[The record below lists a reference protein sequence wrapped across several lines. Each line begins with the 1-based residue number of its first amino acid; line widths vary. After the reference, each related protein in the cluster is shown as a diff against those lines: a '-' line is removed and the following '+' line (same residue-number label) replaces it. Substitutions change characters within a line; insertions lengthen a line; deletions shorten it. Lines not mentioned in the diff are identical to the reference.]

1 MATVFDNIDKSLVQ
15 PPDSLS
21 VEEDFLQ
28 DEEDAFYDQS
38 VLIEEDE
45 SGGAE
50 LIFGTDGKPVGEE
63 PDNFFDNLVGFLSDD
78 TLTEIST
85 YVMTSAEDDRNSRE
99 EWEQTYSKGLSL
111 LGLKYENRTE
121 PFEGATG
128 VIHPILNEAVTQFQS
143 GAYKELLPSSGP
155 VKVHIVSQPTP
166 ELTNQSQR
174 VQDYMNYMLMYK
186 MEEYEPEY
194 DQMLY
199 FLGLAGSAFKKV
211 YFDPDLMRP
220 VSKFIPAEDI
230 LVNYAA
236 TDLKSAERVTHR
248 ISMPENELRRLQLT
262 GFYADVELTG
272 SEDGDED
279 QITEKYDDLE
289 GVSNDYNDEIYT
301 LLECHCYL
309 DLDEYPDKNPTGE
322 TTGLKLPYIVTVCK
336 DTSDVL
342 SVKRNYSPED
352 VRKAKLPHFVQ
363 YKFTPGL
370 GFYGFGLIH
379 LLGNLSRTATANLRQ
394 LIDAG
399 TLANMPAGFKSRG
412 LRIADDANPL
422 QPGEF
427 RDVDVPGGDLRASL
441 IPLPYKEPSGTLF
454 QLMGFVVEAAH
465 RFIGTTDIGVG
476 DANQE
481 MPVGTTIAL
490 LERGS
495 RIISAV
501 HKRLH
506 ASLKTELKM
515 LGNLFSE
522 DPQGYPYEV
531 GVDRQIMSQDFDDRI
546 DIMPVSD
553 PNIFSMSQRV
563 ILAQEQLKLAQA
575 APELHNLYQAYR
587 NVYEALG
594 VKNIDAILKPEEQRV
609 PKDPSTENQDASG
622 ASQGQGQLTAFSEQ
636 DHQAH
641 IKVHQAYMQSKVA
654 QMQQPVL
661 LVLEKHIFEHIG
673 LQAQTEVQMQMQ
685 QQQQQM
691 DQAQM
696 ANLIAQRQ
704 AQLMSEYL
712 QQNPPQPDTDPL
724 VEIKKQEL
732 QLRSQ
737 ELAGDQQIDNQ
748 KLQLDQQKSQAQTA
762 IARERIDSQEDI
774 ANMRAQIA
782 MQRMRN

>member
-476 DANQE
+476 DGNQE

>member
-1 MATVFDNIDKSLVQ
+1 
-15 PPDSLS
+15 
-21 VEEDFLQ
+21 
-28 DEEDAFYDQS
+28 
-38 VLIEEDE
+38 
-45 SGGAE
+45 
-50 LIFGTDGKPVGEE
+50 
-63 PDNFFDNLVGFLSDD
+63 
-78 TLTEIST
+78 
-85 YVMTSAEDDRNSRE
+85 
-99 EWEQTYSKGLSL
+99 
-111 LGLKYENRTE
+111 
-121 PFEGATG
+121 
-128 VIHPILNEAVTQFQS
+128 
-143 GAYKELLPSSGP
+143 
-155 VKVHIVSQPTP
+155 
-166 ELTNQSQR
+166 
-174 VQDYMNYMLMYK
+174 
-186 MEEYEPEY
+186 
-194 DQMLY
+194 
-199 FLGLAGSAFKKV
+199 
-211 YFDPDLMRP
+211 
-220 VSKFIPAEDI
+220 
-230 LVNYAA
+230 
-236 TDLKSAERVTHR
+236 
-248 ISMPENELRRLQLT
+248 
-262 GFYADVELTG
+262 
-272 SEDGDED
+272 
-279 QITEKYDDLE
+279 
-289 GVSNDYNDEIYT
+289 
-301 LLECHCYL
+301 
-309 DLDEYPDKNPTGE
+309 
-322 TTGLKLPYIVTVCK
+322 
-336 DTSDVL
+336 
-342 SVKRNYSPED
+342 
-352 VRKAKLPHFVQ
+352 
-363 YKFTPGL
+363 
-370 GFYGFGLIH
+370 
-379 LLGNLSRTATANLRQ
+379 
-394 LIDAG
+394 
-399 TLANMPAGFKSRG
+399 
-412 LRIADDANPL
+412 
-422 QPGEF
+422 
-427 RDVDVPGGDLRASL
+427 
-441 IPLPYKEPSGTLF
+441 
-454 QLMGFVVEAAH
+454 
-465 RFIGTTDIGVG
+465 
-476 DANQE
+476 
-481 MPVGTTIAL
+481 
-490 LERGS
+490 
-495 RIISAV
+495 
-501 HKRLH
+501 
-506 ASLKTELKM
+506 M